1 MAWLRVQALRYSW
14 LPLSLL
20 AAAFL
25 AFVGTA
31 VVASQ
36 SLSELL
42 TRDAERSQ
50 ALRTQ
55 TELQRLLTLLVDVET
70 GQRGFIITGQ
80 KPFLRPYEEALV
92 ELDRVHAGVNQRL
105 AQAGASANTLRRMDA
120 LIQERMA
127 QTRRTIDRR
136 LSDGDAVTRDL
147 GAYVDGKRVM
157 DELRFEI
164 EQLALE
170 QQRIISLADQVTQDV
185 QQRTTRVT
193 RLLPA
198 VGTVTLALA
207 LALLLRERRLRDRA
221 EAALLNANA
230 GLEQQV
236 AQRTEALSRALT
248 RIRKFAIEAERGVE
262 AERRRL
268 AREVHDQVG
277 QVGTAIKMLVISL
290 RAKLAPRSEP
300 LVDELQSMADE
311 AIRSARQISASLR
324 PPLLDELGL
333 EAALGH
339 YLQTLQRQTGLATT
353 LELRESTALAPE
365 QANPLFRIVQE
376 ACTNVLRHAQ
386 ARSLRV
392 VGRPLEAGRVAG
404 EEGYELE
411 VIDDGRG
418 PGDTRADAS
427 GLRGMRERAALAG
440 GGFDFGP
447 ALGGGTRVRVWLP
460 LEPPE
465 RATSEED
472 QIGEEWV

>member
-1 MAWLRVQALRYSW
+1 VAWLRVQALRYSW

-105 AQAGASANTLRRMDA
+105 AQAGTSANTLRRMDA
-120 LIQERMA
+120 LIQERLA
-127 QTRRTIDRR
+127 QTKRTIDRR
-136 LSDGDAVTRDL
+136 LSDGDALTRDL

-248 RIRKFAIEAERGVE
+248 RIRKFAIEAERGE
-262 AERRRL
+262 LAD
-268 AREVHDQVG
+268 ARERPASSPSRRSAASRPSAD
-277 QVGTAIKMLVISL
+277 AS
-290 RAKLAPRSEP
+290 RARCT
-300 LVDELQSMADE
+300 
-311 AIRSARQISASLR
+311 IRSARWAR
-324 PPLLDELGL
+324 PS
-333 EAALGH
+333 
-339 YLQTLQRQTGLATT
+339 R
-353 LELRESTALAPE
+353 
-365 QANPLFRIVQE
+365 
-376 ACTNVLRHAQ
+376 C
-386 ARSLRV
+386 
-392 VGRPLEAGRVAG
+392 
-404 EEGYELE
+404 
-411 VIDDGRG
+411 
-418 PGDTRADAS
+418 
-427 GLRGMRERAALAG
+427 
-440 GGFDFGP
+440 
-447 ALGGGTRVRVWLP
+447 W
-460 LEPPE
+460 
-465 RATSEED
+465 
-472 QIGEEWV
+472 